1 MIDEQWRQ
9 FHETLEAI
17 GRELL
22 PAAPDAETRIEGVGY
37 LARLAAYGIE
47 RHLMGPERLQNGIS
61 FTVPRIGG
69 YNPDYRI
76 GSSSLDPARRYC
88 LSGNT
93 RGAYRIGVGAY
104 SLQPDGRIAIDSY
117 RILTGAAGN
126 CDFAIEV
133 ATDADPES
141 GLSLAATSNL
151 LLIREIRLKKDD
163 APADF
168 EFRDLEQA
176 VAALPAP
183 SAADVERSFT
193 ATRQFITGSLKQFML
208 WSRTFAARP
217 NEITPLDPD
226 LDRAVQGDPGTR
238 YYSGY
243 FHLTGN
249 QALVIEIP
257 SFACDYW
264 GVQITSHWLEP
275 MAASHLNH
283 ATAQP
288 GADGVT
294 RILVSASP
302 PGQANWL
309 ATGGRARG
317 AIFHRTINAERA
329 LCPACHL
336 IDLDRDRPGPGSKAL
351 RPGGK

>member
-9 FHETLEAI
+9 FHATLEAL
-17 GRELL
+17 GKELL
-22 PAAPDAETRIEGVGY
+22 PAAPDAETRVEGVAY

-47 RHLMGPERLQNGIS
+47 RHLMGPERLQNGLS

-76 GSSSLDPARRYC
+76 GSTNLDPKKRYR
-88 LSGNT
+88 LSGSI

-117 RILTGAAGN
+117 RILTAPAATAGDGSFVIDIGA
-126 CDFAIEV
+126 
-133 ATDADPES
+133 DADPAS
-141 GLSLAATSNL
+141 GLVVAPTSNL

-163 APADF
+163 VPA
-168 EFRDLEQA
+168 EFAFSEPGRTGA
-176 VAALPAP
+176 TLPAP

-217 NEITPLDPD
+217 NEITPLDPE
-226 LDRAVQGDPGTR
+226 LDKAVQGDPGTR

-243 FHLTGN
+243 FHLSGD

-257 SFACDYW
+257 PFACDYW
-264 GVQITSHWLEP
+264 GVQITNHWLEP

-283 ATAQP
+283 ATALP
-288 GADGVT
+288 DEDGVT
-294 RILVSASP
+294 RILVSARA
-302 PGQANWL
+302 PGHKNWL
-309 ATGGRARG
+309 ATGGRGRG

-329 LCPACHL
+329 LSPACRL
-336 IDLDRDRPGPGSKAL
+336 IDLAPDDPH
-351 RPGGK
+351 